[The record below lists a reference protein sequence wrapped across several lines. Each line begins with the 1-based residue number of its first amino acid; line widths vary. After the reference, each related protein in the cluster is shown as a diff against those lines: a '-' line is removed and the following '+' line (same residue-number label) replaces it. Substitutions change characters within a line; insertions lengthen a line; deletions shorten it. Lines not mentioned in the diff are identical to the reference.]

1 MESEKPKIV
10 LKISEGDENVGYVYL
25 PKHPKILISGIVKKT
40 IWLSDIL
47 KDYKGIPIYLD
58 FDEEGELIG
67 IEIVG

>member
-1 MESEKPKIV
+1 MKSEKSKIV

-25 PKHPKILISGIVKKT
+25 PKHPKVVTPGIIKKT
-40 IWLSDIL
+40 IWLSDIIEN
-47 KDYKGIPIYLD
+47 YKGIPIYLD